1 MERYIFMILL
11 LLAVLFSCREDKPAP
26 DWVLIPEPDSVSKD
40 TDWVLIPEFKDKFV
54 NAMVIRDS
62 SIFVAGKWLVYLS
75 TDNGKHWEERTNG
88 IPEIRVLCMTDM
100 VHNGMHYL
108 FVGTAD
114 VGIYRSTD
122 EGLNWTEANNGLGG
136 SYIRALGTQ
145 GSTLYASASGIND
158 LGNLYVSYDQ
168 GGSWAIVQDV
178 QCRGVIN
185 GIAGN
190 ESIVCVTTDG
200 CGVWKSSDNGVSWDS
215 AAGNIIPPPDPEN
228 DFYRNNFAYNY
239 SCYAFGSDIYIGSH
253 ECFYVSHD
261 NLKNWYLISQFLP
274 KGTPQYD
281 IPHYTPSRVVAVAIA
296 GNNILASSNGGG
308 IQVSSD
314 HGATWYNYNDGF
326 PEGVLIFTHVIKVKG
341 SRIFA
346 GNDWG
351 LYVNSKLL
359 K

>member
-1 MERYIFMILL
+1 MILL
-11 LLAVLFSCREDKPAP
+11 LLTLLFSCYEDKPAP
-26 DWVLIPEPDSVSKD
+26 DSILIPEPDSVSTD

-88 IPEIRVLCMTDM
+88 IPVIRVLSMTDM
-100 VHNGMHYL
+100 VHNGVHYL

-178 QCRGVIN
+178 QCRGIIN

-190 ESIVCVTTDG
+190 ERIVCVTTDG

-215 AAGNIIPPPDPEN
+215 AAGNIKPPPETEN
-228 DFYRNNFAYNY
+228 YYDKGQNFAYNY
-239 SCYAFGSDIYIGSH
+239 SCYALGSDIYIGSH
-253 ECFYVSHD
+253 PCFFVSYD
-261 NLKNWYLISQFLP
+261 NLKNWYLLSKFYSQ
-274 KGTPQYD
+274 GTPQYNS
-281 IPHYTPSRVVAVAIA
+281 PHYSPARVVAVAVA

-308 IQVSSD
+308 IQVTPD
-314 HGATWYNYNDGF
+314 HGATWYDYNDGF
-326 PEGVLIFTHVIKVKG
+326 PEGVGISTFVIKTKD
-341 SRIFA
+341 SLIFA
-346 GNDWG
+346 GNGWG